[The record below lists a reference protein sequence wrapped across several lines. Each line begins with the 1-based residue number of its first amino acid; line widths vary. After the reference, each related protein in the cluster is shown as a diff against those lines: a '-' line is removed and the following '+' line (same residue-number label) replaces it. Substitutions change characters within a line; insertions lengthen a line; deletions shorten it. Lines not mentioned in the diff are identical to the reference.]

1 MQRTGILFVIVGGI
15 VCTGIVLSFYGN
27 QVIFED
33 LIRDEGQ
40 IKVGESLTIPVELD
54 NTETQNGIYAILII
68 DSNEKVI
75 AKILDPFD
83 NEIES
88 QSIEEEDF
96 EGQFKITKSGI
107 YKLVIENPNEKEIKI
122 SGVIGPEPDAGKK
135 SLGFISLYV
144 LIIGLIG
151 MVIVPIYAIKNRKRS
166 FS

>member
-15 VCTGIVLSFYGN
+15 VCTGIILSFYGN

-33 LIRDEGQ
+33 LNNGEGQ
-40 IKVGESLTIPVELD
+40 IKFGESITIPVELD
-54 NTETQNGIYAILII
+54 REETQNGIYAVQIM
-68 DSNEKVI
+68 DSKGVK

-83 NEIES
+83 VEIES
-88 QSIEEEDF
+88 QSINEEDF
-96 EGQFKITKSGI
+96 EGNFKITTSGT
-107 YKLVIENPNEKEIKI
+107 YKLVIENTNDKEVKI
-122 SGVIGPEPDAGKK
+122 FGVIGPEPDAGKK

-151 MVIVPIYAIKNRKRS
+151 MIIVPIYAIKNRKRS

>member
-15 VCTGIVLSFYGN
+15 VCTGIILSFYGN

-33 LIRDEGQ
+33 LIKGEGQ
-40 IKVGESLTIPVELD
+40 IKVGESLTIPADLD
-54 NTETQNGIYAILII
+54 NKETQNGIYAIQII
-68 DSNEKVI
+68 DSEGVK

-83 NEIES
+83 VEIES
-88 QSIEEEDF
+88 QSINEDF
-96 EGQFKITKSGI
+96 EGQFKITTSGT
-107 YKLVIENPNEKEIKI
+107 YKLVIENTNDKEIKI
-122 SGVIGPEPDAGKK
+122 FGVIGPEPDAGKK

-151 MVIVPIYAIKNRKRS
+151 MIIVPIYAIKNRKRS

>member
-15 VCTGIVLSFYGN
+15 VCTGIILSFYGN

-33 LIRDEGQ
+33 LIKGEGQ
-40 IKVGESLTIPVELD
+40 IKVGENLTIPAELD
-54 NTETQNGIYAILII
+54 NETQNGIYAIQII
-68 DSNEKVI
+68 DSKGVK

-83 NEIES
+83 VEIES
-88 QSIEEEDF
+88 QSINEEDF
-96 EGQFKITKSGI
+96 EGQFKITTSGT
-107 YKLVIENPNEKEIKI
+107 YKLVIENTNDKEIKI
-122 SGVIGPEPDAGKK
+122 FGVIGPEPDVGKK

-151 MVIVPIYAIKNRKRS
+151 MIIVPIYAIKNRKKS

>member
-15 VCTGIVLSFYGN
+15 VCTGIILSFYGN

-33 LIRDEGQ
+33 LIKGEGQ
-40 IKVGESLTIPVELD
+40 IKVGESLTIPAELD
-54 NTETQNGIYAILII
+54 NKETQNGIYAIQIL
-68 DSNEKVI
+68 DSKGVK

-83 NEIES
+83 VEIES
-88 QSIEEEDF
+88 QLINEENF
-96 EGQFKITKSGI
+96 EATFKITTPGT
-107 YKLVIENPNEKEIKI
+107 YKLVIENTNDKEVKI
-122 SGVIGPEPDAGKK
+122 FGVIGPQPDAGKK